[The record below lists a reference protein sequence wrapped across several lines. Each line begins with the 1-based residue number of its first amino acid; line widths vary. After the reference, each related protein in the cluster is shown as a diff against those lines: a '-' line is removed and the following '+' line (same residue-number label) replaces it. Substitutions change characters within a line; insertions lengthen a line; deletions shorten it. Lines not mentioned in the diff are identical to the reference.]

1 MEKTPP
7 DMKVRLSADLR
18 RKIADAAQE
27 NNRTLNSEIV
37 FRLEASFRDGMN
49 PPALAIDQA
58 SEIETLRARVE
69 ALESK
74 LNAIPADQL
83 EAFTKLMLGLK
94 QGEIVTLAQ
103 GKRRQKEG

>member
-18 RKIADAAQE
+18 RKIADAAQD

-37 FRLEASFRDGMN
+37 FRLEASFRGDAAQAV
-49 PPALAIDQA
+49 PVDQA
-58 SEIETLRARVE
+58 SELETLRAQLR

-83 EAFTKLMLGLK
+83 EAFTELMKGLK
-94 QGEIVTLAQ
+94 RGEIVTLAQ
-103 GKRRQKEG
+103 GKG